1 MNRMENFPNPK
12 WQLSTKLIALVTL
25 MVVIAYLIYL
35 IRILITPILMSMVVA
50 YILLPP
56 VDFLHQRL
64 RLPRTLAASI
74 IYIIVIAG
82 LIAIPAGTLPRLI
95 GQINNFIN
103 NIPFFLEQGLI
114 LAEEPI
120 VLLDQEIIPSEVV
133 PLERLVTFSLN
144 YVPTFGFQS
153 VNIFGSLAS
162 TTISIVGW
170 IAFVIFVSFYMVR
183 DHEHLFGVIVSLVPE
198 AYQPEIYQ
206 LGYELSEIWNSFLR
220 GQLIL
225 FAIMGTIIFTAAT
238 IVGLPNALLLG
249 FITGL
254 AEFIPQIGA
263 ILAAIPAVLIAFF
276 LNDQSWL
283 GTQMSPLSFALLVMA
298 GYIILQQI
306 ENYFLVPRVIGR
318 SLNMHPLIVFVGA
331 LAGATLAGVLGILLA
346 APFLASLRLIF
357 RYVHSKL
364 LDLPPFP
371 NKLRQVPDPQLAV
384 AEEEE
389 EQDKV
394 HSNGIAS
401 STAD

>member
-1 MNRMENFPNPK
+1 MIHFPNPK

-25 MVVIAYLIYL
+25 MVVIAYIIFL
-35 IRILITPILMSMVVA
+35 IRILIIPILMSMVVA

-56 VDFLHQRL
+56 VDFLHTKL
-64 RLPRTLAASI
+64 RLPRTLAI
-74 IYIIVIAG
+74 GLVYVIVIAA
-82 LIAIPAGTLPRLI
+82 LVAIPAGTLPRLI
-95 GQINNFIN
+95 AQINNFIN
-103 NIPFFLEQGLI
+103 NIPLFLEQGLV

-120 VLLDQEIIPSEVV
+120 IIMDQVVVPSEVV
-133 PLERLVTFSLN
+133 PLERLVTFILN
-144 YVPTFGFQS
+144 YVPSVGFQS

-183 DHEHLFGVIVSLVPE
+183 DHEQLFRGLVSFVPE

-225 FAIMGTIIFTAAT
+225 FGIMGTIIFTAAT

-283 GTQMSPLSFALLVMA
+283 GVQMSPLSFALLVMG

-318 SLNMHPLIVFVGA
+318 TLNMHPMIVFIGA

-346 APFLASLRLIF
+346 SPLLASLRLIF

-371 NKLRQVPDPQLAV
+371 DKLQPEPEPPRPLAEDEDEPE
-384 AEEEE
+384 AIGPN
-389 EQDKV
+389 D
-394 HSNGIAS
+394 IAS